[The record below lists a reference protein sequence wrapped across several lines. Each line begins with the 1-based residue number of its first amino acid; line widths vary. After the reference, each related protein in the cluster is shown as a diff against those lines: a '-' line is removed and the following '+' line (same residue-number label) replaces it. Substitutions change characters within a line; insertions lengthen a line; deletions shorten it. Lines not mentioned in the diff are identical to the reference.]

1 MIFLRA
7 HSLRFSLWL
16 AFVSL
21 GSLAP
26 DGRTDE
32 AAAAQVVV
40 ENANRTFTHFIMDP
54 NMVWFRDNLDKARG
68 LLIVPKL
75 GRGGFIIGGS
85 GGRGLLLGRDSQ
97 TGRWSQPVFYTI
109 GSASIGLQIGGEL
122 SEVILVILSNKGLD
136 AMLSTKAQLGADM
149 SVAAGPVG
157 TGTRVAT
164 ADVFSFARSKG
175 AFAGL
180 TVEGSIITP
189 DGARNSAYYGKAVRP
204 VDILIR
210 HSASNP
216 RADELIK
223 NVTEHTPKK

>member
-1 MIFLRA
+1 MYPMKRHFLTVC
-7 HSLRFSLWL
+7 LVFIGLT
-16 AFVSL
+16 
-21 GSLAP
+21 SLAP
-26 DGRTDE
+26 DGRADE

-54 NMVWFRDNLDKARG
+54 NMVWFRNNLDKARG

-85 GGRGLLLGRDSQ
+85 GGRGLLLGRDSE
-97 TGRWSQPVFYTI
+97 TGHWSQPAFYTM

-122 SEVILVILSNKGLD
+122 SEVIFVIMSNRGLD

-157 TGTRVAT
+157 TGARAAT
-164 ADVFSFARSKG
+164 TDVLSFARSAG

-180 TVEGSIITP
+180 TVEGSIINP
-189 DGARNSAYYGKAVRP
+189 DDARNTAYYLEAVSP
-204 VDILIR
+204 SDILIR
-210 HSASNP
+210 RRVYNTQAS
-216 RADELIK
+216 ELIK
-223 NVTEHTPKK
+223 NVTEHTSKY

>member
-26 DGRTDE
+26 DGRADE

-97 TGRWSQPVFYTI
+97 TGRWSQPVF
-109 GSASIGLQIGGEL
+109 
-122 SEVILVILSNKGLD
+122 
-136 AMLSTKAQLGADM
+136 
-149 SVAAGPVG
+149 
-157 TGTRVAT
+157 
-164 ADVFSFARSKG
+164 
-175 AFAGL
+175 
-180 TVEGSIITP
+180 
-189 DGARNSAYYGKAVRP
+189 
-204 VDILIR
+204 
-210 HSASNP
+210 
-216 RADELIK
+216 
-223 NVTEHTPKK
+223 

>member
-1 MIFLRA
+1 MTAPDKLPYLA
-7 HSLRFSLWL
+7 AWL
-16 AFVSL
+16 AFIGLTSF
-21 GSLAP
+21 AP
-26 DGRTDE
+26 DGRADE

-54 NMVWFRDNLDKARG
+54 DMVWFRNNLDKARG

-109 GSASIGLQIGGEL
+109 GSASIGLQIGGEQ
-122 SEVILVILSNKGLD
+122 SEVILLILSKKGLD

-164 ADVFSFARSKG
+164 ADVLSFARSKG

-189 DGARNSAYYGKAVRP
+189 DDARNTAYYGKAVSP
-204 VDILIR
+204 LDILVR
-210 HSASNP
+210 RSASNP
-216 RADELIK
+216 RAGELIK
-223 NVTEHTPKK
+223 NVAEHTPKK